1 MHALILADGDA
12 PTRTIL
18 DATWSGWADDV
29 ALVIAA
35 DGGARH
41 AADLGVPIDRWVG
54 DGDSVTDATLAAL
67 LDADVGV
74 DRAPIDKDESDAEL
88 AVAAALAAGARR
100 ITIVG
105 ALGGRRFDH
114 ALANVGLLALPEL
127 VGLDV
132 RIVTGTT
139 RLRLLTGPGP
149 DGTPVGCE
157 LIGRVGDIISLLPFG
172 EDVAGV
178 TTRDLRYPLHDEP
191 LLVGR
196 TRGLSNV
203 REAMSA
209 FVTLRTGRLLVVESP
224 ATL

>member
-12 PTRTIL
+12 PTRAIL

-41 AADLGVPIDRWVG
+41 ASALGVPIDRWVG

-67 LDADVGV
+67 LNAGLSV
-74 DRAPIDKDESDAEL
+74 DRASIDKDESDAEL
-88 AVAAALAAGARR
+88 ALAAALAAGARR

-114 ALANVGLLALPEL
+114 ALANVGLLAMPGL

-139 RLRLLTGPGP
+139 RLRLLAGPGH
-149 DGTPVGCE
+149 DGSPAGCE
-157 LIGRVGDIISLLPFG
+157 LSGRVGDIISLLPFG

-178 TTRDLRYPLHDEP
+178 TTRGLRYPLHDEP

-196 TRGLSNV
+196 TRGLSNL

-209 FVTLRTGRLLVVESP
+209 FVTLRAGRLLVVESP

>member
-41 AADLGVPIDRWVG
+41 ASELGVPIDRWVG

-67 LDADVGV
+67 LDAGVGV
-74 DRAPIDKDESDAEL
+74 DRAPIAKDESDAEL

-114 ALANVGLLALPEL
+114 ALANVGLLSMPEL

-139 RLRLLTGPGP
+139 RLRLLAGPGH
-149 DGTPVGCE
+149 DGSPVGCE
-157 LIGRVGDIISLLPFG
+157 LSGRVGDIISLLPFG
-172 EDVAGV
+172 EDVTGV
-178 TTRDLRYPLHDEP
+178 TTRGLRYPLHDEP

-209 FVTLRTGRLLVVESP
+209 FVTLRTGRLLVVES